1 LKFGPFFAKELR
13 CRRHRPNSHWDL
25 DEMAVLIAGRR
36 FLLWRAVNDEGEVLD
51 LLVQRRRDKGAAV
64 KLIRKLLKK
73 HGFAP
78 DLLVT
83 DQLRSYAAAKFE
95 LRLTGSSL
103 SRLPQGI

>member
-25 DEMAVLIAGRR
+25 DEMAVLIPGRR

-64 KLIRKLLKK
+64 KLIASCSKST
-73 HGFAP
+73 A
-78 DLLVT
+78 
-83 DQLRSYAAAKFE
+83 
-95 LRLTGSSL
+95 
-103 SRLPQGI
+103 SRPTCW